1 MIPAPD
7 FTLTD
12 QNGNVHTLSDYKGQ
26 TVFLNFWA
34 TWCPPCRSEMPEI
47 QKLYE
52 EYGYNEGELV
62 VLGIAAPDIGQEGDI
77 ASITAFLSEN
87 EYTFPVVMDSQGTVT
102 FIYGIRAYPTTFMI
116 SEDGSIYGYVEG
128 ALTEDLMH
136 SIVEQT
142 MEANGD

>member
-1 MIPAPD
+1 MEFCHPD
-7 FTLTD
+7 
-12 QNGNVHTLSDYKGQ
+12 
-26 TVFLNFWA
+26 
-34 TWCPPCRSEMPEI
+34 
-47 QKLYE
+47 
-52 EYGYNEGELV
+52 NEGDLV
-62 VLGIAAPDIGQEGDI
+62 VLGVAAPDIGQEGDI
-77 ASITAFLSEN
+77 DFITAFLTEN
-87 EYTFPVVMDSQGTVT
+87 EYTFPVVMDSQGTFT